1 MSSGISCWFGMIWFY
16 NFYLLLV
23 FPVSDLRKNEYLPRT
38 FRKNF
43 RFLLNPGYI
52 KLPRKVMFFRR
63 FSLQTNLTVKKKI
76 IYAFQRKLRVF
87 ELTDSQVQSSR
98 TLEEANPPP
107 WGCVLLYVVFFQKW
121 VNLLCMAPSF
131 ALAWLGSYCLV
142 SFVGDGI
149 KECYYSTLQGIINP
163 KGTVLGKNIVVSSY
177 KVLLRPEQWSAS
189 WFYIYAILCQRFT
202 TFQNCVVTLQAPVY
216 SPWLSV

>member
-1 MSSGISCWFGMIWFY
+1 MTSLVHYIRQNAISGRYELWNQLLVWDDMFN
-16 NFYLLLV
+16 NFYPLLV

-43 RFLLNPGYI
+43 RFLLNPGYK
-52 KLPRKVMFFRR
+52 KLPRKFMLFRR

-107 WGCVLLYVVFFQKW
+107 
-121 VNLLCMAPSF
+121 
-131 ALAWLGSYCLV
+131 
-142 SFVGDGI
+142 
-149 KECYYSTLQGIINP
+149 
-163 KGTVLGKNIVVSSY
+163 
-177 KVLLRPEQWSAS
+177 
-189 WFYIYAILCQRFT
+189 
-202 TFQNCVVTLQAPVY
+202 
-216 SPWLSV
+216 

>member
-43 RFLLNPGYI
+43 RVLLNPGFK
-52 KLPRKVMFFRR
+52 KLPRKFMFFRR
-63 FSLQTNLTVKKKI
+63 LSLQTNLTVKKKI
-76 IYAFQRKLRVF
+76 IYAFQKKLRVF
-87 ELTDSQVQSSR
+87 ELTPRFRVLGPWRKPTLPPEDVYCCMSS
-98 TLEEANPPP
+98 
-107 WGCVLLYVVFFQKW
+107 
-121 VNLLCMAPSF
+121 SF
-131 ALAWLGSYCLV
+131 KNESICSAWHHHLPWLGLAPIVWCLL
-142 SFVGDGI
+142 FGDGI
-149 KECYYSTLQGIINP
+149 KECYYSTLQRIINP
-163 KGTVLGKNIVVSSY
+163 KGTVLGKNIVVASY

-216 SPWLSV
+216 SP